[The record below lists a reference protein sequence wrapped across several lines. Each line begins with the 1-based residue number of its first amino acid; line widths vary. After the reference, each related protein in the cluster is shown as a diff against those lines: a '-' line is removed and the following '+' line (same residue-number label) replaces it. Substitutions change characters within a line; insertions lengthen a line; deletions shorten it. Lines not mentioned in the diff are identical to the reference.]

1 MIIAEWRTPGLFKA
15 DSQLVAEEI
24 AEIGEEVTA
33 KQIVDRARDVSAEL
47 HKCFDWNDTT
57 AAEKYRIHQATILT
71 SQLIIRRTE
80 QEKQDGLPPIRV
92 FHKAESSSGYKPIQ
106 VIVTHEDE
114 YQKLLQRAYA
124 ELHAFKVKYSGL
136 QELDYILSLID

>member
-1 MIIAEWRTPGLFKA
+1 MIIAEFRTKGLFKA
-15 DSQLVAEEI
+15 DPQLVAEEI

-33 KQIVDRARDVSAEL
+33 EQIVERARDASSEL
-47 HKCFDWNDTT
+47 HKCFDWDDNS
-57 AAEKYRIHQATILT
+57 AAEKYRIYQARVLT
-71 SQLIIRRTE
+71 SQLIVRRTE
-80 QEKQDGLPPIRV
+80 QEKKDGMPPLRV

-136 QELDYILSLID
+136 QELDYIISLID

>member
-15 DSQLVAEEI
+15 DSQRVAEEI

-33 KQIVDRARDVSAEL
+33 KQIVDRARDTSAEL

-57 AAEKYRIHQATILT
+57 AAEKYRLHQATILT
-71 SQLIIRRTE
+71 SQLIVRRTE
-80 QEKQDGLPPIRV
+80 QEKQEERPPLRV
-92 FHKAESSSGYKPIQ
+92 FHKVEASGGYRPIQ
-106 VIVTHEDE
+106 TIVTREDE

>member
-15 DSQLVAEEI
+15 DSQRVAEEI

-33 KQIVDRARDVSAEL
+33 RQIVDRARDASAEL

-57 AAEKYRIHQATILT
+57 AAEKYRLHQATIIT
-71 SQLIIRRTE
+71 SQLIVRRTE
-80 QEKQDGLPPIRV
+80 QEKQEERPPLRV
-92 FHKAESSSGYKPIQ
+92 FHKVEPSGGYKPIQ
-106 VIVTHEDE
+106 TIVTREDE